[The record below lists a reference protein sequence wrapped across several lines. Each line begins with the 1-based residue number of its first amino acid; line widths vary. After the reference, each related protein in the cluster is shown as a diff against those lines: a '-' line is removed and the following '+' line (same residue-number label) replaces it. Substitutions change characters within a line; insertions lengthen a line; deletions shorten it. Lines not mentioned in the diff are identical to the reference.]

1 VGEIESSFLLTAIF
15 PSTKA
20 LYPVSYS
27 PTDQNKHTRDLFLKL
42 FILIPGC
49 VYPFIQK
56 HIWNIDDGAQSTGMS
71 GYSHLV
77 TTVGTV
83 TAHRLTSRFMERS
96 DRNILCRYL
105 MDGSLFIQGIIIGLT
120 LAVPVGPISLL
131 CIQRSIA
138 DGRLHGIIS
147 GIGVASSDSFY
158 AAISFLGLT
167 IISGL
172 IIAQQYLFRFLA
184 GIVLIFIGIRVFLS
198 VPTSASVQTGHET
211 YLKDYLSMAAI
222 AIANP
227 LTLLFF
233 MVIVPGFGIVIHGN
247 SLLSAVEFVAGVFF
261 GSTVWWILLCGSVG
275 TMRTRIS
282 EENLGLINRIS
293 GILISCFGAG
303 MLLLVISTG
312 SGG

>member
-1 VGEIESSFLLTAIF
+1 
-15 PSTKA
+15 
-20 LYPVSYS
+20 
-27 PTDQNKHTRDLFLKL
+27 
-42 FILIPGC
+42 
-49 VYPFIQK
+49 
-56 HIWNIDDGAQSTGMS
+56 
-71 GYSHLV
+71 
-77 TTVGTV
+77 
-83 TAHRLTSRFMERS
+83 
-96 DRNILCRYL
+96 

-184 GIVLIFIGIRVFLS
+184 GIVLILIGIRVFLS

-211 YLKDYLSMAAI
+211 YVKDYLSMAAI

-275 TMRTRIS
+275 TMHTRIS

-312 SGG
+312 LGG